1 MKKDTAIKKLTTYH
15 SDILNS
21 VHKIRDLIYA
31 IDDDELTDKVDAWV
45 EDFESY
51 IDEGGS
57 IEELSDGVEEVLS
70 MGE

>member
-21 VHKIRDLIYA
+21 VHKIRDLIYT

-45 EDFESY
+45 EDFEMY

>member
-31 IDDDELTDKVDAWV
+31 VDDDELTCKVDAWV
-45 EDFESY
+45 EDFEMY

-57 IEELSDGVEEVLS
+57 IEELTDGVEEVLS